1 MENAMNHAPALGG
14 TASPA
19 APAPTRRVNDAPM
32 RMFHALFALGFA
44 GAWATGDSEAWRAL
58 HVTLGYTLAKLL
70 GFRLVYG
77 LVRPRPARWSMLW
90 RRIVAAPAWWRASWR
105 QLATPRA
112 IGWTQGRHLLLSL
125 SIVALLVGVGPLSL
139 SGYAVYAEWGGDWL
153 EELHEF
159 FANALLL
166 LVGVHLSVLALSSL
180 LQRRNFARPMFDGRA
195 AGGGADLV
203 PNQRRG
209 LAVLLLAVVLGFGVW
224 QWQQYP
230 AGLLPVAAAKH
241 HQHDHDDD

>member
-1 MENAMNHAPALGG
+1 MNHAPALGG
-14 TASPA
+14 TSSPA
-19 APAPTRRVNDAPM
+19 APAPTRRVNDAPV

-58 HVTLGYTLAKLL
+58 HVTLGYTLAGLL

-77 LVRPRPARWSMLW
+77 LVGPRPARWSMLW
-90 RRIVAAPAWWRASWR
+90 RRIAAAPAWWRGSWR
-105 QLATPRA
+105 KLANPRV

-125 SIVALLVGVGPLSL
+125 SIVALLAGIAPLAL
-139 SGYAVYAEWGGDWL
+139 SGYAVYAEWGGEWL
-153 EELHEF
+153 EEVHEF
-159 FANALLL
+159 FANALLM

-180 LQRRNFARPMFDGRA
+180 LQRRNFARAMFDGRV

-203 PNQRRG
+203 PSQRRG
-209 LAVLLLAVVLGFGVW
+209 LAVLLLAAVLGFGVW

-230 AGLLPVAAAKH
+230 AGLLPVASAKH